1 MRCVNGLVFVWHDP
15 EDAAPDYE
23 IPVLPE
29 LDRDDYTDWQHKRLL
44 IRTHPCEIVENVADK
59 AHFMPVHGTDVEVFE
74 NTFEGHLA
82 IQKNSGTAYPLGG
95 GKDDFDLEATYHGP
109 GYQLTRMRG
118 VMDSLLFNAHTPI
131 DGGTLHLRFGV
142 SLRVLPGAQARMA
155 EFSAAYVRNL
165 QLGFEQDI
173 AIWENKRYRTRP
185 ALCDG
190 DGPLGRLRRW
200 YRQFYQPREAAR

>member
-1 MRCVNGLVFVWHDP
+1 
-15 EDAAPDYE
+15 
-23 IPVLPE
+23 
-29 LDRDDYTDWQHKRLL
+29 
-44 IRTHPCEIVENVADK
+44 
-59 AHFMPVHGTDVEVFE
+59 
-74 NTFEGHLA
+74 
-82 IQKNSGTAYPLGG
+82 
-95 GKDDFDLEATYHGP
+95 
-109 GYQLTRMRG
+109 
-118 VMDSLLFNAHTPI
+118 
-131 DGGTLHLRFGV
+131 
-142 SLRVLPGAQARMA
+142 MA